1 MEKPIFEEIENKE
14 EIVEMKINKE
24 NELEI
29 IKDDVKSIKQKLKES
44 GYYKDVLDI
53 LKNITKET
61 TTRYFVDG
69 FTDCHGDYTFAVNG
83 DDVRNDAL
91 NLITIIIREIEN
103 DTQTAFNYLD
113 KVISTITTRHLRN
126 YANDL
131 LYNRDPE
138 FHIDTIRSYR
148 ILKDIIDYYNVLIIK
163 SFKIPQDW
171 RKTFDNHLF
180 KVGDKVTDKSK
191 DMFGV
196 ILDEISDDTV
206 FVYTDN
212 GCVEEWEKEDLVY
225 TGDSMDISFL
235 MNELNKDSDNSLI
248 KELEDER

>member
-1 MEKPIFEEIENKE
+1 MEKPIFDEIENKE

-61 TTRYFVDG
+61 TTRYFVDV
-69 FTDCHGDYTFAVNG
+69 FTDCCGNNTFAVNG
-83 DDVRNDAL
+83 AEVRDDAL
-91 NLITIIIREIEN
+91 NLITMIVKETEN
-103 DTQTAFNYLD
+103 DIQIAFNYLD
-113 KVISTITTRHLRN
+113 KVISTITSRYLRD

-131 LYNRDPE
+131 LYNRKPE

-148 ILKDIIDYYNVLIIK
+148 ILKDIIDYYNVSIIK

-180 KVGDKVTDKSK
+180 KAGDKVTDKSN
-191 DMFGV
+191 DMFGI
-196 ILDEISDDTV
+196 ILDKNPDDTV
-206 FVYTDN
+206 FIYTNN
-212 GCVEEWEKEDLVY
+212 GCVEEWEEEDLVY
-225 TGDSMDISFL
+225 TGNSMDISFL

-248 KELEDER
+248 EELEDER